1 MLIASFTPLS
11 IALVIL
17 FIHGLNTSTGMVV
30 FNSTIQGAIPDA
42 MRERVFTLLDIDW
55 NAMRLLSLA
64 LGGLIVD
71 RLGIEV
77 LFWSDGM
84 LLCAGLLGLLLG
96 EVPLQTGDHSYHCHL
111 IAKESSQ
118 PVPTPHPLFPS
129 GQ

>member
-1 MLIASFTPLS
+1 VLLASFTPLS

-17 FIHGLNTSTGMVV
+17 FIYGLNTSTGMVR

-77 LFWSDGM
+77 LFWSGRTP
-84 LLCAGLLGLLLG
+84 LLCAGRLGLLLLG
-96 EVPLQTGDHSYHCHL
+96 EVQPQTGDHSYHCRL
-111 IAKESSQ
+111 TAKESSQ
-118 PVPTPHPLFPS
+118 PVPTPHPPFP
-129 GQ
+129 

>member
-1 MLIASFTPLS
+1 
-11 IALVIL
+11 
-17 FIHGLNTSTGMVV
+17 MVE

-64 LGGLIVD
+64 PGGLIVD

-77 LFWSDGM
+77 LFWSGRTP
-84 LLCAGLLGLLLG
+84 LLCAGRLGLLLLG
-96 EVPLQTGDHSYHCHL
+96 QYNHL